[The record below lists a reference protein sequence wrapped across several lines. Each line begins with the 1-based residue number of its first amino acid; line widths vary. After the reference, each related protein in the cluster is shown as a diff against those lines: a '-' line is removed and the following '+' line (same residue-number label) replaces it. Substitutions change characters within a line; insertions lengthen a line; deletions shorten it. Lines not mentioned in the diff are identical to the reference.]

1 MTVMSQQHFYG
12 RKKKLELLKRRVLD
26 LKEGYR
32 QNMAFL
38 GDRYTGKTMIVRRF
52 LSELDDPQI
61 VPVYIDFENSD
72 LAYFFYKMAGS
83 LLYHGARVRGLSV
96 TDDLTL
102 LMNSTESHLPETTKA
117 IKKIQSHLAH
127 NREKEAYLEI
137 IDLPQIYTQETNV
150 YCVLFFD
157 EFQHLED
164 FGIEDEFQSLGKGI
178 MTQRRCLYVVTSSQL
193 WTAQKILSEKLT
205 LLFGNFEV
213 IEIKPFDMKTS
224 GEFVLYQLPGIRLS
238 EQLMHFLIDF
248 TAGHPLYLTLICE
261 ELRALCASHRQ
272 SEIFL
277 PMLTRAIEDMLRKRW
292 GVLSRHFDLILDQI
306 ASGKGNVVVS
316 RILLSLAGGRQKIG
330 ELSASLNLK
339 QASVSGRVT
348 RLVELG
354 VVAKNGNYFYIA
366 DRLFKY
372 WLKFV
377 YNKRRRVIVDQDDRL
392 SEEFRREFNNS
403 FETSCANGRKDVSS
417 QILELLSCFENE
429 ALSMNGRRYKLPLFR
444 QMTPTRIRMSAGGHL
459 DLIRALSDEGEW
471 LIVLKSGTVG
481 ENEISNL
488 LAETKKIANKPQKFV
503 LISLDGLD
511 ENARIRALQERMWI
525 WNEGELNTLASI
537 FDKSFIARF
546 QEAKN

>member
-1 MTVMSQQHFYG
+1 MNVMSQQHFYG

-38 GDRYTGKTMIVRRF
+38 GDRYTGKTMIVRKF
-52 LSELDDPQI
+52 LSELDDAQI
-61 VPVYIDFENSD
+61 VPVYIDFENAD

-83 LLYHGARVRGLSV
+83 LLYHYGRLRGLAV
-96 TDDLTL
+96 TDDLTAL
-102 LMNSTESHLPETTKA
+102 INATEGNLPETVKA
-117 IKKIQSHLAH
+117 IKKIQSHLAQ
-127 NREKEAYLEI
+127 NREKEAYLETI
-137 IDLPQIYTQETNV
+137 ELPQVYTQEANV

-164 FGIEDEFQSLGKGI
+164 FAVEDEFQSLGKAI

-193 WTAQKILSEKLT
+193 WTAHKILSEKLT
-205 LLFGNFEV
+205 LLFGNFEIV
-213 IEIKPFDMKTS
+213 EIKPFDMKAS
-224 GEFVLYQLPGIRLS
+224 REFVLYQLPGLKMS

-248 TAGHPLYLTLICE
+248 TAGHPLYLTLTCE
-261 ELRALCASHRQ
+261 ELRALCASHKQ
-272 SEIFL
+272 NEIFL
-277 PMLTRAIEDMLRKRW
+277 PLLTRAMEDMLRKRW
-292 GVLSRHFDLILDQI
+292 GVLSRHFDLVLDKI
-306 ASGKGNVVVS
+306 ASGKGNIVVS
-316 RILLSLAGGRQKIG
+316 RILLSLANGRQKIG
-330 ELSASLNLK
+330 ELSDSLKLK

-354 VVAKNGNYFYIA
+354 IIAKNGNYFYIS

-377 YNKRRRVIVDQDDRL
+377 YYKRRRMIEDQDDRL
-392 SEEFRREFNNS
+392 SQEFRREFAEA
-403 FETSCANGRKDVSS
+403 FETSSANGRKDVSS
-417 QILELLSCFENE
+417 QVLELLSCFENE
-429 ALSMNGRRYKLPLFR
+429 ALSINGRRYKLPVFR

-471 LIVLKSGTVG
+471 LIVLKSGTVS
-481 ENEISNL
+481 ENEISSL
-488 LAETKKIANKPQKFV
+488 VSETKKISSKPQKCV

-537 FDKSFIARF
+537 FDKSFITRV
-546 QEAKN
+546 QEAKA